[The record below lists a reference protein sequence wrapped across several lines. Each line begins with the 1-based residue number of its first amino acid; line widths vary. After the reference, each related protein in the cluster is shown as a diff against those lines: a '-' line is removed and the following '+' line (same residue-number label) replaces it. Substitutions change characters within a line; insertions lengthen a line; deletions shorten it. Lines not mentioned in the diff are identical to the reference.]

1 MMVSAFAVM
10 ASHAVLMA
18 IGLVLLKLLWRHDLL
33 EIRLVVVSQVSILLV
48 ELKQLGSLLLV
59 EVVALGSPFGLHLHE
74 FLLVELLVEFLVTAL
89 LVTLLIAAL
98 VTLLTFLLAAL
109 SLLFVVLCE
118 NCRADHE
125 GSHHCHYHLFHCLTF
140 FF

>member
-1 MMVSAFAVM
+1 MVPAFAVM

-74 FLLVELLVEFLVTAL
+74 FLLVEFLVTALLVTLLIAAL

-125 GSHHCHYHLFHCLTF
+125 GSHHCH
-140 FF
+140 

>member
-1 MMVSAFAVM
+1 MMVPAFAVM

-59 EVVALGSPFGLHLHE
+59 EVVALHRHLSLHLHE
-74 FLLVELLVEFLVTAL
+74 VLFVDLLVAAL
-89 LVTLLIAAL
+89 LVAFLLTAFALLALLFAAL
-98 VTLLTFLLAAL
+98 TLF
-109 SLLFVVLCE
+109 FVVLCE
-118 NCRADHE
+118 RCRTDKE
-125 GSHHCHYHLFHCLTF
+125 GSHHCH
-140 FF
+140 